1 MFKYDIIPSR
11 VKIFKTINTIVRFEI
26 YESGNMIQNFALLS
40 FSK

>member
-26 YESGNMIQNFALLS
+26 YEMNQEI
-40 FSK
+40 